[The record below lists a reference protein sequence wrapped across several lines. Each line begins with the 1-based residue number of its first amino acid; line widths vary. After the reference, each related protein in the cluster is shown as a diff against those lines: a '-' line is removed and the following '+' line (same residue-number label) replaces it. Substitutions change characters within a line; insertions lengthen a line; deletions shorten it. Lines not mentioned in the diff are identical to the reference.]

1 MYDARGDVSNM
12 AGRDVIAKL
21 ESMEASIIA
30 RIELVETNMNAHF
43 DMLEVSTNAR
53 FDMLEA
59 NMDALSTKIDILI
72 LAAMT
77 TLALVTALTAK
88 EFLGGKKKRR
98 SRKAH
103 KKSRSDHRHSD
114 T

>member
-1 MYDARGDVSNM
+1 M

-59 NMDALSTKIDILI
+59 SMNARFDELSTKIDILI
-72 LAAMT
+72 WAAMT
-77 TLALVTALTAK
+77 TLVLVMALTAQ

-103 KKSRSDHRHSD
+103 KKSRSDLRPSD

>member
-30 RIELVETNMNAHF
+30 RIELVETNMNA
-43 DMLEVSTNAR
+43 R

-72 LAAMT
+72 LAAIT